1 MIDDII
7 YIVFLALE
15 VAILVF
21 FIFYIGKYLKEYQVK
36 VDPYTNA
43 TLILLVISFIF
54 QFMRV
59 PLTIMEMI
67 VEHSDD
73 PNSDFNIWYKA
84 NVSNTGLALKII
96 VFCHGNI

>member
-1 MIDDII
+1 M
-7 YIVFLALE
+7 
-15 VAILVF
+15 
-21 FIFYIGKYLKEYQVK
+21 K
-36 VDPYTNA
+36 VDPYKKA